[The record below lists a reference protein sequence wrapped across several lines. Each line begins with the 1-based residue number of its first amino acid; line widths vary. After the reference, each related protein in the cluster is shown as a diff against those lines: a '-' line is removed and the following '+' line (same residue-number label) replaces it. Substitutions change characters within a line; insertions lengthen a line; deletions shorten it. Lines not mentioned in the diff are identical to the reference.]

1 MWPKL
6 SRNQRRFVVAMQ
18 ECATKK
24 EAAEAIGLEPDTV
37 YRWPGIVDEAINALS
52 SDVEAAVWDIL
63 QSSAAKAAMVKVA
76 GLDENDD
83 RLRQAVAS
91 EILDRFLGKPTQ
103 RHEITHTWQ
112 DDVIDLLQRGEID
125 PDEVRAAY
133 PDLAT
138 ELFTKAGIRVG
149 D

>member
-1 MWPKL
+1 MSQKHRQMAENSISKRLSDLWRNL

-52 SDVEAAVWDIL
+52 ADVEAAVWDIIAD
-63 QSSAAKAAMVKVA
+63 SAAKAAMVKVA
-76 GLDENDD
+76 GLDESDD

-103 RHEITHTWQ
+103 RQEISGPDGEPMVVQLSWGDN
-112 DDVIDLLQRGEID
+112 DDD
-125 PDEVRAAY
+125 
-133 PDLAT
+133 
-138 ELFTKAGIRVG
+138 
-149 D
+149 